1 MADSSIWPN
10 VVTGV
15 ATLAAGL
22 GTTGLTL
29 HNNRKRA
36 VLEQQDRLRAD
47 QRQVVVDLLHIG
59 HEWAHA
65 ADSLL
70 LYVARVSDQQQV
82 SDSEYATTYSEAQ
95 AEFRRRLV
103 TARVVVTEPG
113 VAAAVRVLSGLYD
126 EMPKLF
132 TKVLR
137 GERDHRGIVTQEMRD
152 QAYGMFLR
160 TREQL
165 AAVERAALERFSQPP
180 ARRTRR
186 WLRPWRRLS
195 AKRKAPAE
203 PIAVALVQ
211 SGANG
216 ETRADAVHDGM

>member
-1 MADSSIWPN
+1 
-10 VVTGV
+10 
-15 ATLAAGL
+15 
-22 GTTGLTL
+22 
-29 HNNRKRA
+29 
-36 VLEQQDRLRAD
+36 
-47 QRQVVVDLLHIG
+47 VDLLHIG

-70 LYVARVSDQQQV
+70 LYVAQVSDQEQV
-82 SDSEYATTYSEAQ
+82 SNSEYAETYREAQ

-103 TARVVVTEPG
+103 TARVVVTEPA
-113 VAAAVRVLSGLYD
+113 VAGTVRALSGVYD
-126 EMPKLF
+126 EMPKVF
-132 TKVLR
+132 DKVLKGKR
-137 GERDHRGIVTQEMRD
+137 VPSGLAAPETVSDARLMLLM
-152 QAYGMFLR
+152 A
-160 TREQL
+160 REQL
-165 AAVERAALERFSQPP
+165 AAIERAALERFSQPP